1 MNNVESI
8 IKNNAVKLKHSRRDI
23 DIAPDITK
31 EKRAKWIKKYKAN
44 VDDSVGDNL
53 IVLSDTG
60 TGSLAIT
67 GKGIYFDNF
76 LQGGLK
82 YLDFSEINSVKA
94 VKGGVF
100 RPDKVELNTIDGK
113 AYDLDGAIDGI
124 DIALF
129 SGILNKIAEIAKSN
143 EAEFVSSKQDVALY
157 ELLDEL
163 KLVYLEILCSYA
175 YINDNRIDALE
186 YAAIGK
192 FIVRMELGED
202 ARTDLREYMNNLSE
216 RYKTGT
222 LLKRARDLTEY
233 ETGQWDAFR
242 YSLMQDILFLHE
254 IQNNAIAWREDG
266 FIGSLLNHSGLR
278 PEQIDTMSYAVKLNK
293 RMQQKGCDYTEIKK
307 EWVELFKKTR
317 YTNSYVPSM
326 YLFCSGSVYGVN
338 CYENFF
344 ANDDNSQKGIN
355 KKREVILH
363 EIILNTQKTI
373 SILGEDMDYI
383 ASCLEKAVN
392 ESEEYKEKY
401 RALIRRIKEA
411 SAGLKKA

>member
-163 KLVYLEILCSYA
+163 KLVYLEILCNYA

-293 RMQQKGCDYTEIKK
+293 RMQQKGCDYKEIKK

-338 CYENFF
+338 CYENFSLV
-344 ANDDNSQKGIN
+344 DI
-355 KKREVILH
+355 V
-363 EIILNTQKTI
+363 
-373 SILGEDMDYI
+373 
-383 ASCLEKAVN
+383 CL
-392 ESEEYKEKY
+392 
-401 RALIRRIKEA
+401 
-411 SAGLKKA
+411 